1 MAAPRLVVVDYGMGN
16 LASVA
21 KALERAG
28 AAVTVSDAPAVVGG
42 RAPSSCRA

>member
-1 MAAPRLVVVDYGMGN
+1 MPAPEIAVVDCDMGN

-28 AAVTVSDAPAVVGG
+28 ARVRVTRDPAALRSAAGVV
-42 RAPSSCRA
+42 